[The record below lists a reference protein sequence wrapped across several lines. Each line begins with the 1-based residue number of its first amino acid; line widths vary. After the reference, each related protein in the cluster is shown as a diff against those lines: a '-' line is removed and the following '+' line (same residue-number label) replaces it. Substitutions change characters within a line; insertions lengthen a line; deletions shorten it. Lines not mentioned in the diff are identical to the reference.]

1 MCDANV
7 PKFLKDDIPLFY
19 AIVQDLFPSSVVSET
34 DNSEIFKQF
43 TKSCKKFNWQ
53 PHLPFMKKIVQLLET
68 FGVRFGVMLV
78 GFTGGGKTA
87 SYKILMDSM
96 IALREAKHPDK

>member
-1 MCDANV
+1 M
-7 PKFLKDDIPLFY
+7 
-19 AIVQDLFPSSVVSET
+19 
-34 DNSEIFKQF
+34 
-43 TKSCKKFNWQ
+43 
-53 PHLPFMKKIVQLLET
+53 PFMKKIVQLLET